1 MIKLKL
7 YNFNKK
13 PNSTKIPLVS
23 EGTSFNCSIKNVSSI
38 LSPVVDVAVGAT
50 NMASY
55 NYAYIEEFD
64 RYYFISDIVYDQGL
78 WTLSLSCDLLAT
90 YNEDILDSEQYVIR
104 STNKYDP
111 KIIDNMYM
119 IKNMPFASRSQS
131 IKYAGITQAGVTNP
145 YGVRYKY
152 LNSGSSGSIS
162 DYFNATIN
170 TGEYVVGVIGNNA
183 TGVDYYVFTYAGL
196 KEFIRKAF
204 ALRPSDMS
212 DVSGGVAQALYN
224 PLQYITM
231 CKWYPFVAS
240 SDDTPLRSLYVGPY
254 QITSLSNGPCTLDIN
269 KIPQFYMDIELP
281 IHPDA
286 TDYPYL
292 KLAPYTEYNLY
303 FQPFGNI
310 PIDSTKIADND
321 ELTVTW
327 TVDYATGLS
336 NLIIRQNLI
345 QVTGD
350 DSIIYN
356 ATADYGVDIPISSL
370 VTDFKTGAMISG
382 LTWLKDKIDTANA
395 VASGEQ
401 QSQNSVM
408 QHAQYANA
416 INAGID
422 IGKPM
427 NVPAPINTTTIDKAM
442 DVLGSYMGQV
452 HTVGSSGSFLAYVG
466 VPYIYAYFFDQ
477 ADRDPDRYG
486 RPYYS
491 IESLYTIRG
500 YCLCSN
506 AYIDFAVKHPTV
518 NEYNSIIGM
527 LNTGIY
533 IEV

>member
-23 EGTSFNCSIKNVSSI
+23 EGTSFNCTIKNISSI
-38 LSPVVDVAVGAT
+38 LSPEVDIAVGPT

-55 NYAYIEEFD
+55 NYAYIQDFD
-64 RYYFISDIVYDQGL
+64 RYYFITDIVYDQGL
-78 WTLSLSCDLLAT
+78 WSLSLSCDLLAT
-90 YNEDILDSEQYVIR
+90 YKEDILDSDQYIIR

-111 KIIDNMYM
+111 KIIDSMYLT
-119 IKNMPFASRSQS
+119 KNMPFSSRSES
-131 IKYAGITQAGVTNP
+131 IEYEGLNEGGVLNP
-145 YGVRYKY
+145 YGVAYKW
-152 LNSGSSGSIS
+152 LTGSGGGSVS
-162 DYFNATIN
+162 DYFNATIS
-170 TGEYVVGVIGNNA
+170 TGDYVVGIIGNNV

-196 KEFIRKAF
+196 KELIRKAF
-204 ALRPSDMS
+204 AIRPSDMA

-240 SDDTPLRSLYVGPY
+240 TDIGTELTSMYIGPY
-254 QITSLSNGPCTLDIN
+254 EITSLSNGPKPLNIN
-269 KIPQFYMDIELP
+269 KIPKFYMDIELP

-286 TDYPYL
+286 SDYPYL

-310 PIDSTKIADND
+310 PIDSTKIADSED
-321 ELTVTW
+321 LTVTW
-327 TVDYATGLS
+327 TIDYATGLS
-336 NLIIRQNLI
+336 NLIIRQNII

-350 DSIIYN
+350 NSIIYN

-382 LTWLKDKIDTANA
+382 LSWLKEGVDNILNKTN
-395 VASGEQ
+395 VGGEQ
-401 QSQNSVM
+401 QLNSVM
-408 QHAQYANA
+408 NNPQYANA

-422 IGKPM
+422 IGKP
-427 NVPAPINTTTIDKAM
+427 VSINTATIDKAM
-442 DVLGSYMGQV
+442 DALGSYMGQIQ
-452 HTVGSSGSFLAYVG
+452 TVGSSGSFLAYVG
-466 VPYIYAYFFDQ
+466 KPFVYAYFFDQ
-477 ADRDPDRYG
+477 ADKDPDRYG
-486 RPYYS
+486 RPYYT
-491 IESLYTIRG
+491 IDTLYNISG

-506 AYIDFAVKHPTV
+506 AYIDFSAKHPTIT
-518 NEYNSIIGM
+518 EYNAIISM

-533 IEV
+533 IEA